1 MRITALTYQETRG
14 LPDDERF
21 GLVSQMRRS
30 AVSMPSNIAEG
41 YGRGSRQEYI
51 RFLQIARGSAC
62 ELETQVLLCQQL
74 EYPINA
80 DSILTQLKGWYQLMY
95 RLMQSLKP

>member
-1 MRITALTYQETRG
+1 
-14 LPDDERF
+14 
-21 GLVSQMRRS
+21 
-30 AVSMPSNIAEG
+30 MPSNIAEG